1 MDKEARHSLGVS
13 AWIVAVLA
21 GMVIGVVMVL
31 APPVW
36 VVPDRSAD
44 APQRLRVAYSI
55 ELPYAGVGLEGR
67 VFGESP
73 DVLRAVLTR
82 AGPPEPEWVHL
93 EFGQLIHELRMGR
106 IDLIAAGLFAAPER
120 AMLITFSRPTA
131 RVQMG
136 LLVSAFNPMGLHRL
150 EDLRD
155 RPQARLAVIRGSV
168 EASLAGAAGIDDS
181 RLLKVPDVQSG
192 IAAVRSNRAA
202 GFALSA
208 PSLRWAMRVSGAP
221 GGELA
226 DPFRAPAMAGAA
238 GLPAYA
244 MRLGDER
251 LPRLD
256 AALAGFLGSP
266 AHQRL
271 AQAYGFQPDELPIA
285 PARPPAPTAPTAQE
299 GHP

>member
-1 MDKEARHSLGVS
+1 MIRFLG
-13 AWIVAVLA
+13 L
-21 GMVIGVVMVL
+21 
-31 APPVW
+31 
-36 VVPDRSAD
+36 
-44 APQRLRVAYSI
+44 
-55 ELPYAGVGLEGR
+55 
-67 VFGESP
+67 
-73 DVLRAVLTR
+73 
-82 AGPPEPEWVHL
+82 
-93 EFGQLIHELRMGR
+93 
-106 IDLIAAGLFAAPER
+106 
-120 AMLITFSRPTA
+120 
-131 RVQMG
+131 MG
-136 LLVSAFNPMGLHRL
+136 LALSVATTALADPSNTLGRQIPGFKLQDYRGKEHSL

-168 EASLAGAAGIDDS
+168 EESQARAAGIDDT

-226 DPFRAPAMAGAA
+226 DPFQAPAMAGAA

-271 AQAYGFQPDELPIA
+271 AQAYGFQPDELPVVPARA
-285 PARPPAPTAPTAQE
+285 PAPSAQE

>member
-1 MDKEARHSLGVS
+1 MDREARQSLGVL

-21 GMVIGVVMVL
+21 GMVVGVVMVL
-31 APPVW
+31 APPAW
-36 VVPDRSAD
+36 VIPDRSAD
-44 APQRLRVAYSI
+44 APQRLRVGYSI

-73 DVLRAVLTR
+73 DVLRAVLAR
-82 AGPPEPEWVHL
+82 VGLSEPQWVHL
-93 EFGQLIHELRMGR
+93 EFGQLIHELLMGR
-106 IDLIAAGLFAAPER
+106 IDLIAAGLFATPER
-120 AMLITFSRPTA
+120 ARLIAFSRPTA
-131 RVQMG
+131 RVQTG
-136 LLVSAFNPMGLHRL
+136 LLVTAFNPMGLHSL

-155 RPQARLAVIRGSV
+155 RPQARLAVIRDSV
-168 EASLAGAAGIDDS
+168 EESQARAAGIDDT

-192 IAAVRSNRAA
+192 IAAVRANRAA

-226 DPFRAPAMAGAA
+226 DPFQAPPIAGAA
-238 GLPAYA
+238 GRPAYA

-251 LPRLD
+251 LQRLD
-256 AALAGFLGSP
+256 AALADFLGSP
-266 AHQRL
+266 VHQRL
-271 AQAYGFQPDELPIA
+271 AQAYSFQPDELPVTSAQA
-285 PARPPAPTAPTAQE
+285 PAQE